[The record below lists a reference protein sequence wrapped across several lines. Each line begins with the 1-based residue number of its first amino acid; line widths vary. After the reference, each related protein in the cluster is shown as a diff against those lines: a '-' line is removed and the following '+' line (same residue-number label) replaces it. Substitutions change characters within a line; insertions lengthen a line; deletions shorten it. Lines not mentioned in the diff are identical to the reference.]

1 MKIAVIAHLKHPV
14 RAPFAGGLEAFTHAV
29 TKSLIASGHDVTLFA
44 SAFSDPE
51 LNVQSILTDRNYDP
65 SSGERL
71 RDPDLSSEYIEEHHA
86 YQKLMLDIDEQHFDV
101 IFNNC
106 LHYVPVTMAN
116 VIRTP
121 MLYVLHTPP
130 FYELKHAIRQEL
142 RSGRVRYATVSQA
155 NATSWSSII
164 PEIDVVYNGID
175 LNAWTYF
182 PKGQQKNY
190 AAWFGRIH
198 PDKGVHLAIQAAQKA
213 GIPLKIAGSV
223 SDKRYFKKLVEPLL
237 NDQIELIG
245 HLDHAGLNT
254 LIGEAR
260 VSLVT
265 PSWQEPFGLV
275 VAESLACGTPVAGFT
290 MGALPELVNEDSGKL
305 VECGDTDA
313 LAAAIGLVCNL
324 DREHIRQYAED
335 QFSFTKMMGQYEK
348 LLCEVAASQHAIV
361 HDV

>member
-14 RAPFAGGLEAFTHAV
+14 RMPFAGGLEAFTHAV
-29 TKSLIASGHDVTLFA
+29 TGSLIKSGHEVTLFA
-44 SAFSDPE
+44 SAYSDPD
-51 LNVQSILTDRNYDP
+51 LNLQAILTDKNYDP
-65 SSGERL
+65 ATGQRL

-86 YQKLMLDIDEQHFDV
+86 YQKLMLDIDAQHFDV

-155 NATSWSSII
+155 NAANWSSII
-164 PEIDVVYNGID
+164 PDIDVIHNGID
-175 LNAWTYF
+175 FDAWTFY
-182 PKGQQKNY
+182 PEGRQKNY

-198 PDKGVHLAIQAAQKA
+198 PDKGLHLAIQAAHKA

-223 SDKRYFKKLVEPLL
+223 GDKRYFKKQVEPLL
-237 NDQIELIG
+237 TDQTELIG

-254 LIGEAR
+254 LIGEAQ

-265 PSWQEPFGLV
+265 PSWHEPFGLV
-275 VAESLACGTPVAGFT
+275 VAESLACGTPVAGFA
-290 MGALPELVNEDSGKL
+290 MGALPELLSEDSGRL
-305 VECGDTDA
+305 VTYGDTDA
-313 LAAAIGLVCNL
+313 LAAAIGTARTL
-324 DREHIRQYAED
+324 DRGQIRRQAQER
-335 QFSFTKMMGQYEK
+335 FSFAEMMEKYER
-348 LLCEVAASQHAIV
+348 LLHEVAAGQNAV
-361 HDV
+361 YAGA